1 MDVEEIGPLKMAI
14 AANILAFVSVILGVV
29 FSLMIVH
36 EVSKRG
42 VQIDLF
48 RLKLRIIK
56 YIDQY
61 KQLTRKETGKVG
73 PLYYLCVGSCVM
85 GLVFV
90 IIYLITR

>member
-1 MDVEEIGPLKMAI
+1 MAI

-42 VQIDLF
+42 VKINIFL
-48 RLKLRIIK
+48 LRPLIIK
-56 YIDQY
+56 YIYQY

-73 PLYYLCVGSCVM
+73 PLFYLCIGSYVTA
-85 GLVFV
+85 LVFV
-90 IIYLITR
+90 IIYLIAR